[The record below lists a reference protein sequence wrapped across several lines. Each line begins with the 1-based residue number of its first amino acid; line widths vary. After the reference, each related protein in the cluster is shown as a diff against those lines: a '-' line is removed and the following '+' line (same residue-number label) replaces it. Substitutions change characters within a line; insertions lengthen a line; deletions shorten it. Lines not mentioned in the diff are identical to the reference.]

1 MFAVTARGPQ
11 NGSTVSGGRFRPEN
25 EAAMRGTAGRP
36 ELRGSMLKGLLVIA
50 AAAAIAVGS
59 GYADQSGKIVI
70 PVNRTAAND
79 GHEMY
84 VSYCAPCHGTD
95 AKGHGPAATAL
106 KASPSDLTLL
116 RKNNQGRFPDS
127 HIVAILQFGNEVSAH
142 GSATMP
148 VWGPILGK
156 MNRTNA
162 QDKQQRISNLSR
174 YLQSIQER

>member
-1 MFAVTARGPQ
+1 
-11 NGSTVSGGRFRPEN
+11 
-25 EAAMRGTAGRP
+25 
-36 ELRGSMLKGLLVIA
+36 MLKGFLVIA
-50 AAAAIAVGS
+50 AAAALALGF
-59 GYADQSGKIVI
+59 GHADPAGKIVI
-70 PVNRTAAND
+70 PVNQTAPND

-84 VSYCAPCHGTD
+84 VSYCAPCHGTNG
-95 AKGHGPAATAL
+95 KGHGPAADAL
-106 KASPSDLTLL
+106 KPGPSDLTLL
-116 RKNNQGRFPDS
+116 TKNNQGHFPDS
-127 HIVAILQFGNEVSAH
+127 HIVAILQFGTEVPAH